1 MGYQHLTDSPLYL
14 YHGHLYKIPSTQ
26 REYGVFTV
34 IESQAQDQGW
44 NSQSHSHDM
53 QKMTASV
60 NHTSPLAALTV
71 LTTSS
76 PPPSHSVPHIDRLIW
91 PRGGHNYYF
100 RDMENLQR
108 RIKWLELE
116 LLGEQNWRER
126 YKLRLKMWEAKWGHP
141 VVQFET
147 AKN

>member
-1 MGYQHLTDSPLYL
+1 MGYHHLTDSPLYL

-26 REYGVFTV
+26 RECGVFTV
-34 IESQAQDQGW
+34 VESPQAQAQGS
-44 NSQSHSHDM
+44 NSQCHSHDI

-60 NHTSPLAALTV
+60 NHHATSPPTALTG
-71 LTTSS
+71 LTASS

-116 LLGEQNWRER
+116 LRGGQNWRER
-126 YKLRLKMWEAKWGHP
+126 YKLRLKMWEAKWG
-141 VVQFET
+141 
-147 AKN
+147 ASRCSI